1 MVEDAHRLLES
12 DPLPTAYSARP
23 LTAVEIDNHPDGPR
37 IWATIMQLR
46 ELWGYEPGF
55 VPKRS

>member
-1 MVEDAHRLLES
+1 MIEAARRLLES
-12 DPLPTAYSARP
+12 DPLPAAYSARP
-23 LTAVEIDNHPDGPR
+23 MTAVEIDTHPDGPR

-46 ELWGYEPGF
+46 DARDYESGF